1 MSFNS
6 NSVLEKRGLCFVST
20 KRLFYF
26 WFRKKQES
34 KANICFGYTM
44 SSSQRRQKS
53 SIKKNIWRKP
63 KSDLHILHHYRMI
76 WKPYCLQMIFFL
88 CFFALVHITTHIC
101 QEQRGWYLRN
111 SFRCSPILNAHW
123 PFIQSLVIIPLRTN
137 LGCK

>member
-53 SIKKNIWRKP
+53 SIKK
-63 KSDLHILHHYRMI
+63 
-76 WKPYCLQMIFFL
+76 IFEENQRAICIFYTITEWFESPIVYKWFFYVF
-88 CFFALVHITTHIC
+88 FFALVHITTHIC
-101 QEQRGWYLRN
+101 QEQSGWYLRN
-111 SFRCSPILNAHW
+111 SFRCSPILHAHW
-123 PFIQSLVIIPLRTN
+123 QSLVILPIRTN